1 MAQGVFPAGKL
12 TPAFGGLLSSATVVE
27 HNGTDERWASGAI
40 SWDSDACP
48 SELILADFCS
58 NADRGIIASTDV
70 VGTYTWPFGIVANY
84 ECLTPGLS
92 TEERQERAIKQL
104 IAGTQK
110 AVERELWA
118 GQIAQASNRLD
129 VPFLMDDQAVDV
141 TGAASVSVAVGI
153 AKLEQGLA
161 DLGLGTEG
169 VIHVTRQVALLA
181 RDRGVIDIVDDKL
194 VTALGTPVVAGVGY
208 DPSITPAAPAF
219 APVPA
224 PAPIGAQPD
233 TQYGFA
239 TGPVYVHLGTPKS
252 TGEYLNY
259 ETNTQSVLA
268 DRPAAVYWDS
278 CAVLAVVMNANPS

>member
-12 TPAFGGLLSSATVVE
+12 TPASSGLLSSVTVVE
-27 HNGTDERWASGAI
+27 HSEGDERWANGPV
-40 SWDSDACP
+40 SWDSNACP

-58 NADRGIIASTDV
+58 NSDRGVIASTDV
-70 VGTYTWPFGIVANY
+70 IGTYTWPFGIVTNY

-92 TEERQERAIKQL
+92 VEERQRIAIAQL
-104 IAGTQK
+104 EAGTQK

-129 VPFLMDDQAVDV
+129 VPFLMDGQAVDL
-141 TGAASVSVAVGI
+141 TGGASVSVAVGV

-161 DLGLGTEG
+161 DLGLGTQG
-169 VIHVTRQVALLA
+169 VIHLTRQVAILA
-181 RDRGVIDIVDDKL
+181 MDRGVIDVVDDKL

-208 DPSITPAAPAF
+208 DPSLTPAVPAF
-219 APVPA
+219 APVPL
-224 PAPIGAQPD
+224 PAALGPQPD

-239 TGPVYVHLGTPKS
+239 TGPVYVHLGAPKS
-252 TGEYLNY
+252 TGEYFDH
-259 ETNTQSVLA
+259 ETNTLSVLA

-278 CAVLAVVMNANPS
+278 CATLAVVMDANPS